1 MAWKLSESLKVADQV
16 PRMSEEGG
24 HDQQGTG
31 NESYITRFSLALES
45 QFSATIAISHFVWES
60 YPVIYVELHR
70 AGLEHNVIQAF

>member
-1 MAWKLSESLKVADQV
+1 MADQV

-45 QFSATIAISHFVWES
+45 QFSATIAISHFV
-60 YPVIYVELHR
+60 
-70 AGLEHNVIQAF
+70 